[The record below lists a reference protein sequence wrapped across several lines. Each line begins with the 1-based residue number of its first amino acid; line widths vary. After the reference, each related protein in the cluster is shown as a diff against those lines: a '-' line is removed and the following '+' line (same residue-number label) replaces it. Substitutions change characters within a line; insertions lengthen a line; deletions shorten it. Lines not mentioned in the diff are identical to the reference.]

1 MGEVVPR
8 GPGFVQW
15 SLRCQ
20 RCRRQ
25 LQQRRAVS
33 ASRQRPTEP
42 GQPRG
47 PGPVILLLC
56 QAQCCRY
63 HTVHD
68 GSSPPPRLHSPTRK
82 IKREGRGE
90 DPLPFKSTSD
100 TAIRHHCCSDPIG
113 QISESGSH
121 TLSQRELEDVAL
133 ILSHS
138 CLARQETKEEKK
150 HGAFF

>member
-1 MGEVVPR
+1 MEFALPEMLAGSFNSGELSPPPVSGPQSR
-8 GPGFVQW
+8 GSPGAQAP
-15 SLRCQ
+15 S
-20 RCRRQ
+20 
-25 LQQRRAVS
+25 
-33 ASRQRPTEP
+33 
-42 GQPRG
+42 
-47 PGPVILLLC
+47 ILLLC

-63 HTVHD
+63 HTIHD

-100 TAIRHHCCSDPIG
+100 TAIRHHCRSDPIG

-138 CLARQETKEEKK
+138 CLARQETKEEKEEK
-150 HGAFF
+150 KDGAFF